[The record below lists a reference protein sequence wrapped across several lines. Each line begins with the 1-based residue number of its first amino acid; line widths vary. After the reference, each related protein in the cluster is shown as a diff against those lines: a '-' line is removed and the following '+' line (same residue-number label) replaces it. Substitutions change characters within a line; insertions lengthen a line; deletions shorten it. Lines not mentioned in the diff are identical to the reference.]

1 MDPYKIT
8 EPESALES
16 PLYQS
21 QVPLTATKLMSRGS
35 TATMM
40 IRPLGFLVFLLL
52 SAISLCG
59 AKIVYP
65 ISDSHR
71 SAALELFS
79 PSFESLEEAYEALR
93 TFEVLEVE
101 TNNYRS
107 TQACQSVLD
116 TLGSSSSD
124 VKDIYYALRVQKILK
139 CDAGWENVK
148 DVTSKLQSTISGASS
163 LSDFYFSVGSL
174 VLIKE
179 LDIDAEVKL
188 EDANGV
194 FRSIK
199 SLGQSDGRWR
209 YNSNNPESSTRAAGI
224 AIEALA
230 GVVSLAP
237 LDIDLSLIGSVK
249 TSIAKL
255 FESIEKYDDGALYFD
270 EKIVDARDYQ
280 GPLSTS
286 SSVVHGFVA
295 FADVTSEAINVPRE
309 KLLGLAK
316 FFLCVGIPGNSH
328 DFYSQIDSLALLERN
343 NFSIPLIL
351 SLPSTVLSLTRKDQL
366 KVSVN
371 TVLGSSA
378 PPVSVRLVQAAISG
392 SKESPIINN
401 QELRFDSGS
410 GFHVLDSLP
419 ESADVGHYEFSFRV
433 DLPDADISS
442 FYATGGITKV
452 SFYLTG
458 LTRLEGAEIAIL
470 DSDHESIDTKNKL
483 ELAGK
488 NSVALSANHLQK
500 MRLTFTLSSPLGN
513 AFKPHQVLLKL
524 RHETNIKHVFVIGN
538 SGKQFELILDFLGL
552 VDKLYYLSGRYDIEL
567 TVGDAV
573 MENSF
578 VQPLGHINL
587 ELPTA
592 PEKAARPSPQP
603 VDPYLRY
610 GPKAEISHIFRAP
623 EKRPPRE
630 VSLVFLGLT
639 LVPLGGFLIGLL
651 SLSVNLKGFPTSAV
665 PAIFAILFHLGIAG
679 VLALYLL
686 FWLKLNLFMTLKILG
701 FLGVF
706 LLFTGRKI
714 LSHLASVSAKSKS
727 A

>member
-1 MDPYKIT
+1 MRRG
-8 EPESALES
+8 E
-16 PLYQS
+16 
-21 QVPLTATKLMSRGS
+21 TATTTRMG
-35 TATMM
+35 
-40 IRPLGFLVFLLL
+40 PLGLLVLLLL

-79 PSFESLEEAYEALR
+79 PSFESLKEAYEALR
-93 TFEVLEVE
+93 TFEVLGVE
-101 TNNYRS
+101 INNYRS
-107 TQACQSVLD
+107 TQACQSVLN

-124 VKDIYYALRVQKILK
+124 VKDVYYALRVQKILK
-139 CDAGWENVK
+139 CDAGWENIK
-148 DVTSKLQSTISGASS
+148 DVTLKLQSTICGASS
-163 LSDFYFSVGSL
+163 LFDFYFSVGSL

-237 LDIDLSLIGSVK
+237 LDVDLSLIGSVK

-286 SSVVHGFVA
+286 LSVVHGFVA
-295 FADVTSEAINVPRE
+295 LADVTSEAINVPRE

-316 FFLCVGIPGNSH
+316 FFLCVGMPGNAH

-366 KVSVN
+366 KVTLN

-378 PPVSVRLVQAAISG
+378 PPVSVKLVQAAVSG
-392 SKESPIINN
+392 SKDSPIINN
-401 QELRFDSGS
+401 QELRFDSAS

-419 ESADVGHYEFSFRV
+419 ESADVGPYEFSFRV
-433 DLPDADISS
+433 DLPDADISN

-452 SFYLTG
+452 SIYLTG
-458 LTRLEGAEIAIL
+458 LTKLEGAEIAIL
-470 DSDHESIDTKNKL
+470 DSDHGSIDTKNKL

-500 MRLTFTLSSPLGN
+500 MRLSFTLSSPLGN

-524 RHETNIKHVFVIGN
+524 RYETNIEHVFVIGN
-538 SGKQFELILDFLGL
+538 SGKQFELILDFLEL

-587 ELPTA
+587 ELPTT
-592 PEKAARPSPQP
+592 PEKAARPPPPP

-651 SLSVNLKGFPTSAV
+651 SFGVSLKGFPTSAV
-665 PAIFAILFHLGIAG
+665 PAVFAILFHLGIAG
-679 VLALYLL
+679 VLTLYLL
-686 FWLKLNLFMTLKILG
+686 FWLKLNLFTTLKILG

-706 LLFTGRKI
+706 LLFTGHRI